1 MEGEEDEED
10 EKGKEGIVQRIA
22 YRSTEKTPDDRK
34 QKTERGKEE
43 LVRKESRKE
52 PSLKISVAS
61 VIPSSRRKNS
71 IWVREVSKI
80 VRSILNARK
89 IRSGK

>member
-61 VIPSSRRKNS
+61 VIPSSRRKKKHLGQGS
-71 IWVREVSKI
+71 IQNCPEHFK
-80 VRSILNARK
+80 RS
-89 IRSGK
+89 